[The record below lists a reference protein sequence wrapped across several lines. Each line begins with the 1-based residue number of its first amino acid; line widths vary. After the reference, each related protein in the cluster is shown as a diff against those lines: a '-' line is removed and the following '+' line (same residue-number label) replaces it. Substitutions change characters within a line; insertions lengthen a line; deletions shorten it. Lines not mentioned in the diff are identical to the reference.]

1 MKKLLSI
8 LGSVGM
14 IASTGAVAVSCTNTE
29 AMKWE
34 EAYKEA
40 FKKNI
45 ERILFINMS
54 KYLPQQAA
62 NKLDLTEYFKDL
74 WKDDLKT
81 KADFENLKEEV
92 KDEIFNIIKAA
103 YPFEEFKKDENGKV
117 TDITVVYDQ
126 DTFNDK
132 EFEKLKPEEKLE
144 QFEKN
149 KAKIIKEFNEKVAAE
164 NLKIDELFKPILML
178 LK

>member
-29 AMKWE
+29 AKKWE
-34 EAYKEA
+34 DAYKEA
-40 FKKNI
+40 FKKNV
-45 ERILFINMS
+45 EKLLFTNMS
-54 KYLPQQAA
+54 KYLPQHAA
-62 NKLDLTEYFKDL
+62 DKLDLTEYFKDL

-92 KDEIFNIIKAA
+92 KDEIFNIIQAA
-103 YPFEEFKKDENGKV
+103 YPFVEIEKNDKGEVVNV
-117 TDITVVYDQ
+117 TIVYDQ

-132 EFEKLKPEEKLE
+132 EFEKLTEEEKLKK
-144 QFEKN
+144 FEEN
-149 KAKIIKEFNEKVAAE
+149 KTKIIKDFNEKVAAE
-164 NLKIDELFKPILML
+164 NLKVDELFKPILTL